1 MVGPMRQNL
10 APSPARPLARL
21 AALLLAALLLQ
32 PVPLR
37 PAFAQDDDLP
47 EGVEAYA
54 STQAACFAPGE
65 LAGLDAGID
74 AARQPLRGC
83 ASGVIPPEPK
93 IVAAHAYKPG
103 GGDKFDCASLRR
115 RQESSRFLYA
125 FLGDVVAAAERG
137 DNACAAGMLR
147 TWAEAGAMTSAAAN
161 SPGPSRALGMFVF
174 GGLSSAYLIHP
185 EVRAAAGPAGEKAI
199 LAWFQR
205 LSGRVAQDIAARRAM
220 PRLDNI
226 LYWQGFS
233 ILPTA
238 LMTADPEL
246 MRLSRGVFRTAL
258 DQVTTGEPD
267 PADDGYLPLELRRG
281 DKALGYQVFA
291 TFPVAGMATLSRA
304 YGCDFVDG
312 APRRAIF
319 GDLVTRSV
327 QGGLDPQS
335 VAEAAVRLGAART
348 EIPQQKPATVRQTPG
363 LMYLVNR
370 MDPKLYGRIDADLAA
385 TLGLPQPVVSPGAG
399 AGLVNERLGGSFGRL
414 ADQAAALAAE
424 PTPAP
429 LRKVCGR

>member
-1 MVGPMRQNL
+1 MVRPMRQN
-10 APSPARPLARL
+10 PARPFARL
-21 AALLLAALLLQ
+21 AALLLVALLVQ
-32 PVPLR
+32 PALVQPT
-37 PAFAQDDDLP
+37 FAQDDDLP

-185 EVRAAAGPAGEKAI
+185 EVRAARRKLRSLGRFPPAASKLRLPGCFKPKIAPIPSPKAEFGSGVIIWFEPNTTSPATGPSHG
-199 LAWFQR
+199 R
-205 LSGRVAQDIAARRAM
+205 L
-220 PRLDNI
+220 
-226 LYWQGFS
+226 QGFS
-233 ILPTA
+233 RDAFT
-238 LMTADPEL
+238 
-246 MRLSRGVFRTAL
+246 RG
-258 DQVTTGEPD
+258 
-267 PADDGYLPLELRRG
+267 
-281 DKALGYQVFA
+281 
-291 TFPVAGMATLSRA
+291 
-304 YGCDFVDG
+304 
-312 APRRAIF
+312 
-319 GDLVTRSV
+319 RSC
-327 QGGLDPQS
+327 
-335 VAEAAVRLGAART
+335 AAW
-348 EIPQQKPATVRQTPG
+348 TP
-363 LMYLVNR
+363 
-370 MDPKLYGRIDADLAA
+370 P
-385 TLGLPQPVVSPGAG
+385 SP
-399 AGLVNERLGGSFGRL
+399 
-414 ADQAAALAAE
+414 
-424 PTPAP
+424 
-429 LRKVCGR
+429 